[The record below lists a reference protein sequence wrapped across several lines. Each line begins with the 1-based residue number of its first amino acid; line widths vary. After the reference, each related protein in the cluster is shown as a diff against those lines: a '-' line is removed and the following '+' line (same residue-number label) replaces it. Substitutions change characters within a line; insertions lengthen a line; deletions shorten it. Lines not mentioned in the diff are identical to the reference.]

1 MPDVFSVPIFLVT
14 FREALETVIIVSVLL
29 AFLKQTLD
37 NDHDKALHKRLVR
50 QVWLGTFLGLL
61 LCLIVAAAFIA
72 VFYTAG
78 ANKWEASEMQFEGA
92 FSLVASLII
101 SVVGAALLRIGRMQD
116 KWRVKLAGIMDR
128 HPSSSSSA
136 AADGGDGGE
145 KTTSRGGAVK
155 RWMERYS
162 MFALP
167 FVTVLREGI
176 EAVVFIAGVTFTAP
190 ATAVPLAVV
199 VGIAAGAA
207 IGYLLYK
214 GGSTSKLQVFL
225 VISTCLLYLVAAG
238 LFSRAVWAFEAKEW
252 QDIVGGDAAELGE
265 GPGSYDIDRSVW
277 HVNCCSPN
285 YNGGGGWGFFN
296 AILGWQNSATYG
308 SVISYNVYW
317 ICVMIS
323 FIVMRYRE
331 VKGHWPL
338 MRAKGAQLSAD
349 SRSEEQ
355 SSEKPAN
362 LGGAGKTVPRDEVTV
377 LEV

>member
-37 NDHDKALHKRLVR
+37 DDKVLHKRLVR

-61 LCLIVAAAFIA
+61 ICLIIAAALIA

-78 ANKWEASEMQFEGA
+78 VNKWDTSELRFEGA
-92 FSLVASLII
+92 FALVASLII

-116 KWRVKLAGIMDR
+116 KWRAKLAAVMDR
-128 HPSSSSSA
+128 HPA
-136 AADGGDGGE
+136 AGETKGG
-145 KTTSRGGAVK
+145 RVK
-155 RWMERYS
+155 RWMERYA

-199 VGIAAGAA
+199 VGLAAGVAV
-207 IGYLLYK
+207 GYVLYK
-214 GGSTSKLQVFL
+214 GGSSTKMQIFL

-238 LFSRAVWAFEAKEW
+238 LFSRAVWSFEQDEW
-252 QDIVGGDAAELGE
+252 QQLVGSDVAELGE

-277 HVNCCSPN
+277 HVNCCNPN
-285 YNGGGGWGFFN
+285 YNGGSGWGFFN
-296 AILGWQNSATYG
+296 AIFGWTNSATYG
-308 SVISYNVYW
+308 SVLSYNLYW
-317 ICVMIS
+317 LCVMAA
-323 FIVMRYRE
+323 FFLMRYRE

-338 MRAKGAQLSAD
+338 MKRKDAPLSPAD
-349 SRSEEQ
+349 SEAEDQGS
-355 SSEKPAN
+355 
-362 LGGAGKTVPRDEVTV
+362 GKYGRQESKTSPTDEVTQV
-377 LEV
+377 GA